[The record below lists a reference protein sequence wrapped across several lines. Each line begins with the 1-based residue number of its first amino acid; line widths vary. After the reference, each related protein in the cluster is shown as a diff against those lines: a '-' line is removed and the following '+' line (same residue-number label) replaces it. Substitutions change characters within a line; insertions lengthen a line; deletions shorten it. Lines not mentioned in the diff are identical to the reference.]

1 VHYFLSHGFSFFGNL
16 LIVYIY
22 QAIITLLIMT
32 DIEEKGINW
41 WIALLLHG
49 YLQCGDHSQL
59 TVTGPFWT
67 ELSIL
72 QWLR

>member
-1 VHYFLSHGFSFFGNL
+1 
-16 LIVYIY
+16 
-22 QAIITLLIMT
+22 MT